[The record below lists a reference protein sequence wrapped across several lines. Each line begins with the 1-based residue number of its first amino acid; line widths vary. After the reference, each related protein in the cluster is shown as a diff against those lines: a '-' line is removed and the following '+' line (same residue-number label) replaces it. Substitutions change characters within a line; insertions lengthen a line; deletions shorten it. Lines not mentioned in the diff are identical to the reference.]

1 MEITDK
7 KELRREIRLR
17 KKEHTPEQLEAMS
30 QAVMAQLEQ
39 IDDFRNARTV
49 LMYHSLPD
57 EVGTHGFVEKWK
69 SEKKI
74 LLPVV
79 VGDILKLRVYDGNAS
94 LSTGAFD
101 IEEPEGEEFDAFGE
115 IDFAV
120 VPGMSFD
127 RDGHRLG
134 RGKGFYD
141 KLLPAVKCRKIG
153 ICFDFQ
159 LMEHVPVEPHDVVMD
174 MVLTDK
180 GLMKG

>member
-1 MEITDK
+1 METSK
-7 KELRREIRLR
+7 KDLRREIRLR
-17 KKEHTPEQLEAMS
+17 KQGHSSEELGAMS
-30 QAVMAQLEQ
+30 EMVMAELERL
-39 IDDFRNARTV
+39 DDFRKARTV
-49 LMYHSLPD
+49 LLYHSLPD
-57 EVGTHGFVEKWK
+57 EVGTHGFVERWK
-69 SEKKI
+69 SEKRI

-79 VGDILKLRVYDGNAS
+79 VGDILKLRVYDGSSS
-94 LSTGAFD
+94 LCAGAFN
-101 IEEPEGEEFDAFGE
+101 IEEPVGEEFDAFDE
-115 IDFAV
+115 IDLAV

-127 RDGHRLG
+127 REGHRLG

-153 ICFDFQ
+153 VCFDFQ